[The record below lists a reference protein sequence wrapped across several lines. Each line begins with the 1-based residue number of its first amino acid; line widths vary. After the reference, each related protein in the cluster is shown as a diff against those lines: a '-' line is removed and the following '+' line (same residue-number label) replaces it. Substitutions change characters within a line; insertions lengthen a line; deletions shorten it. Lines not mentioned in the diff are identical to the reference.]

1 MEIWPEHLAVVRIFG
16 RLDTQWR
23 VGMSGPIG
31 LDYNAAYPLIDRATS
46 TPEDWHDMLDDLR
59 VLEATALDVMRETR
73 D

>member
-1 MEIWPEHLAVVRIFG
+1 MRIFV

>member
-1 MEIWPEHLAVVRIFG
+1 M

>member
-1 MEIWPEHLAVVRIFG
+1 V

-23 VGMSGPIG
+23 VGMAGPIG

-46 TPEDWHDMLDDLR
+46 TPEEWDDMLDDLR
-59 VLEATALDVMRETR
+59 VLEAEAMDVMRAAS